1 MSSREADVGY
11 ERLQEAAAAIATAS
25 GRDQHAAALVLGSG
39 LGDYAAALPEAVAIP
54 YDEIPHFPTPKVE
67 GHSGTLYSI
76 DVAGKGALVFS
87 GRVHL
92 YEGWKL
98 FDVVFGARTA
108 VLAGCHTVLLTNAAG
123 GVSRGLSVGDLVAI
137 SDHINFTGQNPLH
150 GPNDARLGT
159 RFPDVGDAYSQA
171 LRAEMKQAY
180 DEVGIPYK
188 EGVYTWF
195 TGPSYETPA
204 EIEMVRRIGGDLVG
218 MSTVPEA
225 IALAHMGARVGA
237 ISLVTN
243 LAAGAGDQPVTH
255 EEVQEAAELAKAK
268 SKNLINALLPRLVEK
283 PA

>member
-1 MSSREADVGY
+1 MGY
-11 ERLQEAAAAIATAS
+11 ELLQEAAAAIGELS
-25 GRDQHAAALVLGSG
+25 GRPTHSAAVVLGSG
-39 LGDYAAALPEAVAIP
+39 LGDYAASLPDAVAIP
-54 YDEIPHFPTPKVE
+54 YTEIPNFPTPKVA

-76 DVAGKGALVFS
+76 DVDGSGALVFA
-87 GRVHL
+87 GRVHF
-92 YEGWKL
+92 YEGWSL

-108 VLAGCHTVLLTNAAG
+108 AMAGCHTVLLTNASG

-137 SDHINFTGQNPLH
+137 SDHINLTGQNPLH

-159 RFPDVGDAYSQA
+159 RFPDVSDAYGSA
-171 LRAEMKQAY
+171 LRHEMKPAFEQAG
-180 DEVGIPYK
+180 VPYK

-225 IALAHMGARVGA
+225 IALAHMSIRVGA

-243 LAAGAGDQPVTH
+243 LAAGASDEPVTH
-255 EEVQEAAELAKAK
+255 EEVQEAAELAKTK
-268 SKNLINALLPRLVEK
+268 SKDLINALLPRLVTK
-283 PA
+283 PLA